1 MTCVVVATDGSRTAE
16 DAVAWGARIVKWEGG
31 RLVLVQVV
39 PPTEYDLPAPGAA
52 VATPAEV
59 AAEAL
64 GRHARELVG
73 SAGSARVT
81 VASEPATAIVQ
92 VAEDE
97 RADVLVVGNAGM
109 GGRKEFLLG
118 NVPNRVSHLARCT
131 VVIVNTQG
139 ALVTESRGRAP
150 RAGGVDDAGPEDEF
164 LVGRAAT
171 IARVL
176 AKYGVADALTG
187 SHRRG
192 DDSDALGSADVAVRL
207 RLAFEEL
214 GPTFCKLGQV
224 LSTRPDLLPPEV
236 VAELAT
242 LLDHVPALS
251 EADVVQVM
259 EQELGVPWEDVFESI
274 DPEPLAAGTIAQVH
288 RARLAT
294 GERVVAKIQRPGARV
309 DILRDIAL
317 LGRIAD
323 RVATRPGIARVLDTR
338 AMVEHLSSSLT
349 KELDFRQE
357 AANIERLRTILA
369 PYPHLEVP
377 VVRPELSTG
386 RLLVMEE
393 IVGGPL
399 SDAPEGQAR
408 KEAAREL
415 VESYYRQV
423 LTYGFFHADPHPG
436 NLMWSDDRIYFLDCG
451 MVGEVDPNLRERVM
465 LLLLAFWQEDEAFLA
480 DVALSFS
487 DAPRRP
493 VFDVVSF
500 RSDMGALIAR
510 YRHRPMNEIQLGP
523 MMQEMTQVA
532 FRHEVPLPATLVLLT
547 KALAQ
552 VQLAAAELDPDLD
565 PFAVAGSFLA
575 QTTLHRLHE
584 GLEPQR
590 MLYETQKLGSRVAR
604 IVEALERVIG
614 AREGPKLQMQVRGVE
629 RLEETLRRTGRLVAL
644 ALGAAAA
651 IVATA
656 VTAVSSQVSV
666 RVPQAFGAASAV
678 LVLLLVVSSVR
689 PWTGRR

>member
-1 MTCVVVATDGSRTAE
+1 VTCVVVATDGSGTAE
-16 DAVAWGARIVKWEGG
+16 DAVAWGARMVEREGG

-39 PPTEYDLPAPGAA
+39 PPAEPDAPAPGAA
-52 VATPAEV
+52 DATPAEA

-73 SAGSARVT
+73 SAGSARVA
-81 VASEPATAIVQ
+81 VASEPARAIVD

-97 RADVLVVGNAGM
+97 HADVLVVGNAGM

-131 VVIVNTQG
+131 VVIVNTAG
-139 ALVTESRGRAP
+139 PSVTESRRRVP
-150 RAGGVDDAGPEDEF
+150 RADEVDDAGAVDEL

-176 AKYGVADALTG
+176 AKYGVADALSGT
-187 SHRRG
+187 HRRG
-192 DDSDALGSADVAVRL
+192 DDGAGLGSAERAARL

-224 LSTRPDLLPPEV
+224 LSTRPDLLPPEFA
-236 VAELAT
+236 AELAT
-242 LLDHVPALS
+242 LLDHVPPLT
-251 EADVVQVM
+251 EAEVVEVM

-274 DPEPLAAGTIAQVH
+274 EPEPLAAGTIAQVH

-294 GERVVAKIQRPGARV
+294 GERVVAKIQRPRAG
-309 DILRDIAL
+309 IEIMRDIAL
-317 LGRIAD
+317 LERIAD
-323 RVATRPGIARVLDTR
+323 RAATRPSIARVLDTR
-338 AMVEHLSSSLT
+338 AIIDHLSSSLT
-349 KELDFRQE
+349 RELDFRQE
-357 AANIERLRTILA
+357 AANIERLRTILD

-393 IVGGPL
+393 VIGGPL
-399 SDAPEGQAR
+399 SDAPEGPAR
-408 KEAAREL
+408 KEVAREL

-436 NLMWSDDRIYFLDCG
+436 NLMWCDGRIYFLDCG
-451 MVGEVDPNLRERVM
+451 MVGEVDPYLREQVM

-480 DVALSFS
+480 DVALSLS

-493 VFDVVSF
+493 AFDVVSF
-500 RSDMGALIAR
+500 RSDMGALVTR
-510 YRHRPMNEIQLGP
+510 YRHRPMHEIQLGP
-523 MMQEMTQVA
+523 MLQEMTQIAV
-532 FRHEVPLPATLVLLT
+532 RHEVPLPATLVLMA

-565 PFAVAGSFLA
+565 PFAVAGSFVA
-575 QTTLHRLHE
+575 HTTLHRLQA

-590 MLYETQKLGSRVAR
+590 ILYETQKLGSRITR

-614 AREGPKLQMQVRGVE
+614 AREGPRLQLQVRGVE

-651 IVATA
+651 IVATT
-656 VTAVSSQVSV
+656 VTAVSPEVSA
-666 RVPQAFGAASAV
+666 RVPQVFGLASAV
-678 LVLLLVVSSVR
+678 LLLLLLVSTVR
-689 PWTGRR
+689 SWTGGQ